1 MGFKEKIESRI
12 KLSEEE
18 LSRSEDMYVRGYY
31 YFSLFMGRSALEI
44 ILKAKCLSDNK
55 IRPSGTNDLF
65 SLAKQTTLELN
76 EELETFLNKL
86 SILYFEPPIK
96 YFIEFD
102 DNKKLTAINFE
113 QPFKSLKEV
122 NDELYTKEFTYD
134 KLVRIKSLLNWIKEQ
149 IPAYN

>member
-12 KLSEEE
+12 KLAEEE
-18 LSRSEDMYVRGYY
+18 LSCSEDMYERGYY
-31 YFSLFMGRSALEI
+31 YFSLFRGRSALEI

-55 IRPSGTNDLF
+55 IRPSGTKDLF

-76 EELETFLNKL
+76 EELEIFLNKL
-86 SILYFEPPIK
+86 SKLYFEPPVK

-102 DNKKLTAINFE
+102 DEKRLTAINFE
-113 QPFKSLKEV
+113 PPYKSLKEV
-122 NDELYTKEFTYD
+122 NDEFYTKEFTYD